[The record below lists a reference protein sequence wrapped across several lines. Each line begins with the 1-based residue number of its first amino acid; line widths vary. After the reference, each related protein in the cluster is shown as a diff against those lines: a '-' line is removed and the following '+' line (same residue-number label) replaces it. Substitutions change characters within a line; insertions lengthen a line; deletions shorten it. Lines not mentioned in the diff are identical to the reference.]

1 MARVPVVDA
10 AYRDQ
15 VQEASTRIS
24 KLIESHVSLA
34 PLFLKLSFHGEMA
47 LYRQLAGLGSSWACT
62 SHRTPAHAD
71 ALTFDKGSRTGGAN
85 GSVTTERELN
95 EHAANKGL
103 ARAVDELQQIR
114 AGPCPQLTIPG
125 L

>member
-1 MARVPVVDA
+1 MTH
-10 AYRDQ
+10 
-15 VQEASTRIS
+15 S
-24 KLIESHVSLA
+24 
-34 PLFLKLSFHGEMA
+34 
-47 LYRQLAGLGSSWACT
+47 
-62 SHRTPAHAD
+62 HAD
-71 ALTFDKGSRTGGAN
+71 ALTFDKGSQTGGAN

-103 ARAVDELQQIR
+103 VRAVDELQQIR

>member
-1 MARVPVVDA
+1 MVRVSRV
-10 AYRDQ
+10 AYNLLAWDQ
-15 VQEASTRIS
+15 A
-24 KLIESHVSLA
+24 
-34 PLFLKLSFHGEMA
+34 G
-47 LYRQLAGLGSSWACT
+47 LAGLMGPHS
-62 SHRTPAHAD
+62 HAD
-71 ALTFDKGSRTGGAN
+71 ALTFDKGSQTGGAN

-103 ARAVDELQQIR
+103 VRAVDELQQIR